1 MPVLDMKARYTAQ
14 WAMLVLAAAAVPT
27 AVAQDPSEAPTAR
40 AAPAPRM
47 PDGKPDLSGVWN
59 KSITV
64 NSAADVPAPYTQFG
78 LERFNAAKNEVD
90 PQGLCIFPGV
100 PRIMNLPYPFQ
111 IVQLPDKVVF
121 LYEALHN
128 FRIVYTDG
136 KNRYE
141 GLPPALMGHSIGHW
155 EGDTLIVETTG
166 LTDRTRL
173 DDFGNV
179 HSAQT
184 RVTERYRR
192 DGRDTLV
199 FNYTLEDPLMYAEP
213 WTVPERRIP
222 LAPPDWELMEYACT
236 DNNKVVEDGLLGPG
250 GVPQ

>member
-1 MPVLDMKARYTAQ
+1 MNHGRAARCA
-14 WAMLVLAAAAVPT
+14 ALALIAAAGT
-27 AVAQDPSEAPTAR
+27 AAPLAFAQETQAPSG
-40 AAPAPRM
+40 APAPRM
-47 PDGKPDLSGVWN
+47 PDGRPDLSGVWN

-64 NSAADVPAPYTQFG
+64 NSAAEVPAPYTEHG
-78 LERFNAAKNEVD
+78 LARFNAAKNEID

-111 IVQLPDKVVF
+111 IVQLPDKVIF

-136 KNRYE
+136 RNRHE
-141 GLPPALMGHSIGHW
+141 GLPPALMGHSVGHW
-155 EGDTLIVETTG
+155 EDDTLIVETTG

-192 DGRDTLV
+192 PDRDTLV
-199 FNYTLEDPLMYAEP
+199 FDYTLEDPLMYTEP

-222 LAPPDWELMEYACT
+222 LAPADWELMEYACT
-236 DNNKVVEDGLLGPG
+236 DNNKVVDDGLLGPG

>member
-1 MPVLDMKARYTAQ
+1 MNPRTAIGI
-14 WAMLVLAAAAVPT
+14 ASVFAAALCLVP
-27 AVAQDPSEAPTAR
+27 APAPAQDSPDSAAAR
-40 AAPAPRM
+40 PAPRM
-47 PDGKPDLSGVWN
+47 SDGKPDLSGVWN

-64 NSAADVPAPYTQFG
+64 NSAAEVPAPYSEQG
-78 LERFNAAKNEVD
+78 LAKFNAAKNRID
-90 PQGLCIFPGV
+90 PQGRCVFPGV
-100 PRIMNLPYPFQ
+100 PRIMNVPYPFQ
-111 IVQLPDKVVF
+111 IVQLPDKIIF

-136 KNRYE
+136 RPHRE
-141 GLPPALMGHSIGHW
+141 GLPPALMGHSAGHW
-155 EGDTLIVETTG
+155 EGDTLIIETIG
-166 LTDRTRL
+166 LTDRTWL
-173 DDFGNV
+173 DDFGNQ

-192 DGRDTLV
+192 PDHDTLV
-199 FNYTLEDPLMYAEP
+199 FNYTLEDPVMYTEP

-236 DNNKVVEDGLLGPG
+236 DNNKVVDEGLLGPG